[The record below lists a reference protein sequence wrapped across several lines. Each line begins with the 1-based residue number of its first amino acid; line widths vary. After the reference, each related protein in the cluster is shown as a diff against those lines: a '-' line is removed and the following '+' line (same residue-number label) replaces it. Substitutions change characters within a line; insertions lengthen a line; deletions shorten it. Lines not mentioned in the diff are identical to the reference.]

1 MGLLLHSEELNKG
14 EAEFVRQLQAAR
26 EAGGGGA
33 GRAAGKMLTMPAG
46 GKAAEPAEKLAPVIT
61 QQTAAYQTGL
71 QTQTA
76 AFQAALQADTA
87 AVGGKLDAVRAALA
101 SANQTIQN
109 NIAVHVDG
117 RVVANEVSRHTVAMF
132 GRGAGQ

>member
-1 MGLLLHSEELNKG
+1 M
-14 EAEFVRQLQAAR
+14 RQLQAAR
-26 EAGGGGA
+26 EAGGGVV
-33 GRAAGKMLTMPAG
+33 GRAAGKMLTMPTG

-132 GRGAGQ
+132 GRGVGQ